1 MPVPGSTE
9 SGETVRVIPPDLELW
24 LADHIRT
31 LADAEGLV
39 VRIAN
44 SEPTPL
50 ALPLDRPVIVI
61 RETDGSRIDW
71 TTFER
76 SVSVTVLAGGRDDP
90 ADARNVARWLAGVLF
105 DEELPFVEGSPIAT
119 VDFDGCLGPVA
130 ATEPL
135 DVSRRAL
142 TAQYV
147 VTGNW

>member
-1 MPVPGSTE
+1 M
-9 SGETVRVIPPDLELW
+9 RVIPPDLELW
-24 LADHIRT
+24 LAGHIH
-31 LADAEGLV
+31 AEAEAEGLV
-39 VRIAN
+39 LRIVN

-50 ALPLDRPVIVI
+50 ALPLDAPLVVI

-76 SVSVTVLAGGRDDP
+76 SVTVAVLAGGRDDP

-105 DEELPFVEGSPIAT
+105 DEELPFVEGTPVTA

-135 DVSRRAL
+135 DVSRRVL

-147 VTGNW
+147 VTGTW

>member
-1 MPVPGSTE
+1 M
-9 SGETVRVIPPDLELW
+9 RVIPPDLELW
-24 LADHIRT
+24 LAGYIH
-31 LADAEGLV
+31 AEAEAEGLV
-39 VRIAN
+39 LRIVN

-50 ALPLDRPVIVI
+50 SLPLDAPLVVI

-76 SVSVTVLAGGRDDP
+76 SVSVAVLAGGRDDP

-105 DEELPFVEGSPIAT
+105 DEELPFVEGTPITA

-135 DVSRRAL
+135 DVSRRVL
-142 TAQYV
+142 TAHYV
-147 VTGNW
+147 VTGTW